1 MGKMY
6 KRKSGLIILSG
17 PVSKVETTER
27 GKEVSITIKTFDDS
41 TKNWI
46 NKDIV
51 AVTATLPADVAVGCI
66 ATACGYQCGM
76 DRIMAESI
84 TTGPATKYIEDIE
97 IISGPLNKAVYKSEL
112 NDDGTPKLKKDGSPR
127 KPHFDVSV
135 IVNDEQNHKVVH
147 IVKVY
152 NFKEAKN
159 GKTEIEKAQAKFKNF
174 VDKDT
179 TPMQVTIVTSP
190 GQENSWE
197 SEWKDKIYQ
206 NFSSSHLGK
215 YSWDINQIGGQTTSH
230 QPTRSASEI
239 PASYGNGRVQ
249 SVEIE
254 DGDVFN

>member
-17 PVSKVETTER
+17 PVSKIESTDR
-27 GKEVSITIKTFDDS
+27 GKEVFITIETFDDAS
-41 TKNWI
+41 KNWI

-51 AVTATLPADVAVGCI
+51 ATTTTLSPDIAVGCI

-84 TTGPATKYIEDIE
+84 TTGPATKYVEDIE
-97 IISGPLNKAVYKSEL
+97 IISGPLNKAVYRSEL
-112 NDDGTPKLKKDGSPR
+112 NEDGTPKLKRDGTPR

-174 VDKDT
+174 VDKNT
-179 TPMQVTIVTSP
+179 TPMYVTIVTSP

-197 SEWKDKIYQ
+197 SEWNDKIYQ
-206 NFSSSHLGK
+206 NFSNSHLGK
-215 YSWDINQIGGQTTSH
+215 YSWDLNQIGDAPKVQT
-230 QPTRSASEI
+230 PVAAASA
-239 PASYGNGRVQ
+239 PASYGGGRVQ
-249 SVEIE
+249 TVEIE

>member
-17 PVSKVETTER
+17 PVSKIETTER
-27 GKEVSITIKTFDDS
+27 GKEVSITIETFDDKS
-41 TKNWI
+41 WVS
-46 NKDIV
+46 KDIV
-51 AVTATLPADVAVGCI
+51 ATTASLSPDIAVGCI

-97 IISGPLNKAVYKSEL
+97 IISGPLNKAVYRSEL

-174 VDKDT
+174 VDKNT
-179 TPMQVTIVTSP
+179 TPMFVTIVTSP
-190 GQENSWE
+190 GQESSWE
-197 SEWKDKIYQ
+197 SEWNDKVYQ
-206 NFSSSHLGK
+206 NFSNSHLGK
-215 YSWDINQIGGQTTSH
+215 YSWDLNQIGGSAPQHEKESAPA
-230 QPTRSASEI
+230 PT
-239 PASYGNGRVQ
+239 PATYAGGRV
-249 SVEIE
+249 SEVIVE
-254 DGDVFN
+254 DADVFS